1 MTKVLIA
8 GGTGLVGK
16 RLSYL
21 LTQKG
26 YTVALLSRSKKN
38 DSPYQVYQWNVNKQ
52 EIDPETVATADYII
66 NLAGAG
72 IADELWTKS
81 RRALIINSR
90 IKSTLLLKKQ
100 IELQRNKPKYGQ
112 PKAYISASAIGYYG
126 DRGDKW
132 LDEESTK
139 GKGFLTTTTVLWEE
153 AIQDVAKTG
162 LRTVALRIGIVL
174 STQGG
179 AMEKMLLSFKVR
191 VGAYF
196 GDGSQWYSWIHIDD
210 LCRMFIAAIEKEEMN
225 GIYNAVAPHPA
236 TNKVL
241 TEELANALDK
251 ASLVLPTPKF
261 VLKMGMGEMSSVVL
275 NSTRVSSKKIE
286 ATGFEFE
293 HGHLSA
299 ALKNLVQQQ
308 L

>member
-16 RLSYL
+16 RLSHL
-21 LTQKG
+21 LSEKG
-26 YTVALLSRSKKN
+26 YEVALLSRSKRK
-38 DSPYQVYQWNVNKQ
+38 DAPYQTYQWDVEQ
-52 EIDPETVATADYII
+52 QTIDAEAIEAADYII

-72 IADELWTKS
+72 IADQLWTKS
-81 RRALIINSR
+81 RRKLIINSR
-90 IKSTLLLKKQ
+90 TEGTLLLQKGIAQASQK
-100 IELQRNKPKYGQ
+100 

-126 DRGDKW
+126 NSGDEW
-132 LDEESTK
+132 VNEHSSA
-139 GKGFLTTTTVLWEE
+139 GKGFLSKTTILWEN
-153 AIQDVAKTG
+153 AIQEVVKTG
-162 LRTVALRIGIVL
+162 VRTVALRIGVVL

-210 LCRMFIAAIEKEEMN
+210 LCRMFITAIENDAME
-225 GIYNAVAPHPA
+225 GIYNAVAPEPT

-241 TEELANALDK
+241 TEQLAKALNK
-251 ASLVLPTPKF
+251 ASLVLPTPAF
-261 VLKMGMGEMSSVVL
+261 ALKMGMGDMSSVVL

-286 ATGFEFE
+286 RAGFQFD
-293 HGHLSA
+293 HGVLLP
-299 ALKNLVQQQ
+299 ALKDLVKRE